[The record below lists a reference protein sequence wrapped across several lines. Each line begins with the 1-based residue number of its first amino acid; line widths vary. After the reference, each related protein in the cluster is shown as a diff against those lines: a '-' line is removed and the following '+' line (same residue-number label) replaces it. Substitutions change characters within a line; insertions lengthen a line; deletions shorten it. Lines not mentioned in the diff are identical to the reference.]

1 MSTEQNPADQPVGD
15 AEVTDAVDAA
25 EVAEAV
31 ETAPM
36 PPTVPMAPSPPL
48 PPLPP
53 AQQAAPGAY
62 APHPA
67 TAATTPLGE
76 QAAPTAHTVSGPTPV
91 PAPATQKRPRPRTS
105 PIVWG
110 ALILVFCAYVAVRAA
125 GGSIDVTAWLI
136 TTILGLG
143 ALLLVVGV
151 AVLVRSSGD
160 RR

>member
-15 AEVTDAVDAA
+15 AEMT
-25 EVAEAV
+25 EA
-31 ETAPM
+31 
-36 PPTVPMAPSPPL
+36 VPMASTGPTVQSPPI
-48 PPLPP
+48 PPVPP
-53 AQQAAPGAY
+53 TPQGAEGAY
-62 APHPA
+62 APHQA
-67 TAATTPLGE
+67 TAATTPLGA
-76 QAAPTAHTVSGPTPV
+76 QAAPSAHTTHAAPTPHTVSGPATV
-91 PAPATQKRPRPRTS
+91 PAPAAQKRPRPRTS